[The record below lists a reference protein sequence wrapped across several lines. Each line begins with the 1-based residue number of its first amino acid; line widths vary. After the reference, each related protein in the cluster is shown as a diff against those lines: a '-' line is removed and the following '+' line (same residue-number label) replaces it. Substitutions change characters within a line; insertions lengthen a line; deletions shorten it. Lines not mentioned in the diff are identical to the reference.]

1 MKKYII
7 ILIIGL
13 ILGGGAGFA
22 VGIYTLPILIAN
34 ETAKQQKED
43 KRQQI
48 KAELTEAM
56 LNEGKSK
63 SKQAYST
70 VEVIENGI
78 VNENEI
84 SKSATKIVVKQF
96 KKYNSKFNPDAKDS
110 DFFHWGRG
118 DIVVNSNQVIFT
130 DNVELA
136 PGPDYRLYL
145 TPKYLETEAEFMKI
159 KNSSAQVAKITMF
172 DGKQVFNI
180 PENVDIEN
188 YNSVVIWCE
197 AFKEFITVAKY
208 KD

>member
-1 MKKYII
+1 MKKYFIILLIGII
-7 ILIIGL
+7 I
-13 ILGGGAGFA
+13 GGGAGFA

-34 ETAKQQKED
+34 ENAKQQKEA

-56 LNEGKSK
+56 LNESKSK
-63 SKQAYST
+63 SKQAYAT
-70 VEVIENGI
+70 VEVISNDI
-78 VNENEI
+78 ANETDQ
-84 SKSATKIVVKQF
+84 SVTKVVAKQF

-159 KNSSAQVAKITMF
+159 KNSAIQIAKITMF
-172 DGKQVFNI
+172 DGKQVFDIPANI
-180 PENVDIEN
+180 DIEN
-188 YNSVVIWCE
+188 YNSVIIWCE